1 MGKVKDNDTIES
13 RIDELLKEV
22 GLPGVNL
29 SEKIHTS
36 ITNEDC
42 KEILAEALMEIIK
55 IKGNRKG
62 RLVDMAELIDQG
74 AKEEFEKK
82 KTPTVHLS
90 NDWSW

>member
-22 GLPGVNL
+22 GLPGVNR

-55 IKGNRKG
+55 IKGDRKG

-74 AKEEFEKK
+74 AKEEFEKE
-82 KTPTVHLS
+82 KTPIVHAS
-90 NDWSW
+90 SDWSW

>member
-1 MGKVKDNDTIES
+1 MLGIIKGMINIERKLVFALKYPWMALINTI
-13 RIDELLKEV
+13 KAA
-22 GLPGVNL
+22 L
-29 SEKIHTS
+29 SIKS
-36 ITNEDC
+36 NN
-42 KEILAEALMEIIK
+42 ALEIIK